1 MIPDFFESIK
11 KPWGKDS
18 KLFSFIN
25 EYWGLLEKKYIQ
37 HTSQSKNSEI
47 EIPKII
53 HQIWLGG
60 PIPNNAN
67 ILAQKIRELNPDWNF
82 KFWTDENLDFIDNN
96 FRNKIA
102 CIKNL
107 GVQSDIVRYLILEKF
122 GGIYLDCDFLPIK
135 KIDNLL
141 RGTKFIAGICN
152 PDDENKPV
160 IANGLIAA
168 TSNHE
173 ILQSINSIIKNN
185 IDSFSTINNQ
195 LDIFTNTG
203 PTFFTNEILKY
214 IYNYPTDKIVIY
226 PSTFFYPI
234 NYRKRNVINSRILKK
249 YTFQETYFIHL
260 WNVSWFENNSSFK
273 SFVKNQI
280 PLRYLKILL
289 RL

>member
-1 MIPDFFESIK
+1 M
-11 KPWGKDS
+11 
-18 KLFSFIN
+18 
-25 EYWGLLEKKYIQ
+25 
-37 HTSQSKNSEI
+37 
-47 EIPKII
+47 
-53 HQIWLGG
+53 
-60 PIPNNAN
+60 
-67 ILAQKIRELNPDWNF
+67 
-82 KFWTDENLDFIDNN
+82 
-96 FRNKIA
+96 
-102 CIKNL
+102 
-107 GVQSDIVRYLILEKF
+107 
-122 GGIYLDCDFLPIK
+122 PIK
-135 KIDNLL
+135 KIDDLL

-214 IYNYPTDKIVIY
+214 IDNYPTDKIVIY

-289 RL
+289 RLKNFINYNND